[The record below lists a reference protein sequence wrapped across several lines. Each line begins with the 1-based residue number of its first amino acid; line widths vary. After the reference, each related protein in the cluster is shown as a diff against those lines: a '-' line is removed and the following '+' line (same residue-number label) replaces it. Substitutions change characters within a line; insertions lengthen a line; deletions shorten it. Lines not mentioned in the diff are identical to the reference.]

1 MMILSKYQS
10 KSYKK
15 KDDGP
20 SSFFVGITVQ
30 FFEKV

>member
-15 KDDGP
+15 KMTVRHL
-20 SSFFVGITVQ
+20 FFVVITVQ